1 MNMDLNIL
9 VIFDENPKGFLADG
23 IANEIIARLQGTIA
37 NRVTVC
43 TDDPKYKY
51 IPGVKVPV
59 ILRDVIIENIEE
71 KHIEK
76 ALSGLL
82 SGYKEYS
89 NLRVKIIEN

>member
-1 MNMDLNIL
+1 MDLNIL

-23 IANEIIARLQGTIA
+23 IANKIEAKLKGIIA

-59 ILRDVIIENIEE
+59 ILRDVIMENVKE
-71 KHIEK
+71 KDIEK

-82 SGYKEYS
+82 AGYKEYS